1 MRISDRYIG
10 KQVLLGTLYA
20 VMVLGIVLVL
30 GRLFKEI
37 QPLLVD
43 MKAPPGIVLRFII
56 NTLPVSLTYTVPWG
70 FLTAV
75 LVVFGRLSSGHEIT
89 SFRVAG
95 ISLPRLAAPVFMIG
109 TGLSLF
115 SLWLNTNIVPSA
127 KTSLREMLFDQ
138 AKRDPSSLLK
148 PGTVVGDKYFKKDD
162 GTVPRLL
169 IEGKS
174 AGWVEGFHA
183 YLLPESKNVEG
194 ASREMLYIHAAKAA
208 LSANQEK
215 GQLVLKLQ
223 DAYTEKRDAE
233 GKTSMGFAG
242 EAEPV
247 IFELKTSNK
256 KIRPD
261 TMTNEDISY
270 RPGTRGKAK
279 TQTPL

>member
-43 MKAPPGIVLRFII
+43 LKAPPEIVLRFII

-75 LVVFGRLSSGHEIT
+75 LIVFGRLSSGHEIT

-95 ISLPRLAAPVFMIG
+95 ISLPRLAAPVFLIG
-109 TGLSLF
+109 AGLSLI
-115 SLWLNTNIVPSA
+115 SLWLNVSIVPNA

-148 PGTVVGDKYFKKDD
+148 PGVVIGDKYFKSDD
-162 GTVPRLL
+162 DRTPRLL

-174 AGWVEGFHA
+174 EGWVEGFHA
-183 YLLPESKNVEG
+183 YFLPNSKNIRRNIERN
-194 ASREMLYIHAAKAA
+194 ALRSRC
-208 LSANQEK
+208 
-215 GQLVLKLQ
+215 
-223 DAYTEKRDAE
+223 
-233 GKTSMGFAG
+233 
-242 EAEPV
+242 
-247 IFELKTSNK
+247 
-256 KIRPD
+256 
-261 TMTNEDISY
+261 
-270 RPGTRGKAK
+270 
-279 TQTPL
+279 